1 MREDDKLNFAGDVRL
16 DNCTLTS
23 IASGNSLNITN
34 QILSV
39 QIFEDLFSPFTS
51 GNIIVKESLDVLN
64 ILPITGQEWLD
75 LHVRTPTFED
85 KEDIKGRFF
94 VYKISDRDYVGERN
108 IVYKLHFISEHA
120 LIDASTIISKGFKGK
135 VSDIARE
142 ILTDWVTD
150 ENIGDIEETK
160 NNNRYVSNFW
170 NPSKNLNF
178 LCNNAINMHD
188 SPSYLAFQNRQGFNF
203 KSLHS
208 MYSAEEKQSFNYN
221 FKGRE
226 IVATGQAMRL
236 VDNDYK
242 RINTIE
248 LPDSF
253 DNVYKMTKGAFASTL
268 HSFDVVSKQYKQDLF
283 QYRDKFKGKNDP
295 KWAHLNDYPLTPKN
309 MEEYFNPKASI
320 LTDFRQYGLFNEY
333 GDVSNYR
340 IMQERI
346 AMLIQ
351 AEGISI
357 RIVVPGRTDYTVG
370 QKVNVEIMKPEPT
383 TGNDDKE
390 DQRDNTFSG
399 NYIIGAINHNINRE
413 RHECS
418 IELIKDSWLK
428 NVDNFDESAR

>member
-1 MREDDKLNFAGDVRL
+1 MREEDKLTFAGDVKI

-34 QILSV
+34 QVLTIQV
-39 QIFEDLFSPFTS
+39 FEDLFSPFMS
-51 GNIIVKESLDVLN
+51 GNIIVKESLDILN
-64 ILPITGQEWLD
+64 ALPITGQEWLD

-85 KEDIKGRFF
+85 KDDIKGRFF
-94 VYKISDRDYVGERN
+94 VYKISDRDYVGERS
-108 IVYKLHFISEHA
+108 IVYKLHFISEYA
-120 LIDASTIISKGFKGK
+120 LKDASTIISKGYKGK
-135 VSDIARE
+135 ISEIAE
-142 ILTDWVTD
+142 GILKEWVTE
-150 ENIGDIEETK
+150 ENIGEVEVTK
-160 NNNRYVSNFW
+160 NNTRYVSNFW

-178 LCNNAINMHD
+178 LCNNAINMND
-188 SPSYLAFQNRQGFNF
+188 SPSYLAFQNRNGFNF
-203 KSLHS
+203 MSLQK
-208 MYSAEEKQSFNYN
+208 MYTSEEKQKFNYN

-226 IVATGQAMRL
+226 VLPTGQAVRL
-236 VDNDYK
+236 IDNDYR

-268 HSFDVVSKQYKQDLF
+268 HSFDVVSKEYRQDLF
-283 QYRDKFKGKNDP
+283 QYRDKFKSKNDP
-295 KWAHLNDYPLTPKN
+295 KWAHLNDYPLTPKK
-309 MEEYFNPKASI
+309 MEEYFNPKTSI

-333 GDVSNYR
+333 GDVSNFR
-340 IMQERI
+340 VMQERI
-346 AMLIQ
+346 SMLIQ
-351 AEGISI
+351 SEGISI

-383 TGNDDKE
+383 SGEDDKE

-399 NYIIGAINHNINRE
+399 NYIIAAINHNINRE

-428 NVDNFDESAR
+428 NVDNFSESER

>member
-16 DNCTLTS
+16 DDCTLTS
-23 IASGNSLNITN
+23 IASGNKLNITN
-34 QILSV
+34 QVITI
-39 QIFEDLFSPFTS
+39 QIFEDLFSPFIS

-64 ILPITGQEWLD
+64 SLPITGQEWLD

-108 IVYKLHFISEHA
+108 VVYKLHFISEYA
-120 LIDASTIISKGFKGK
+120 LKDAATIISKGYKGK
-135 VSDIARE
+135 VSDVAKE
-142 ILTDWVTD
+142 ILKDWVTE
-150 ENIGDIEETK
+150 ENIGEVEETK
-160 NNNRYVSNFW
+160 NNNRYISNFW

-178 LCNNAINMHD
+178 LCNNAVNLED
-188 SPSYLAFQNRQGFNF
+188 SPSYLSFQNRNGFNF
-203 KSLHS
+203 MSLHK
-208 MYSAEEKQSFNYN
+208 MYKSEEKQSFNYN
-221 FKGRE
+221 FKGRD
-226 IVATGQAMRL
+226 VLPTGQAVRL
-236 VDNDYK
+236 IDNDYK

-268 HSFDVVSKQYKQDLF
+268 HSYDVVSKEYKVDQF
-283 QYRDKFKGKNDP
+283 QYRDKFDAK
-295 KWAHLNDYPLTPKN
+295 AHLNAFPLTPKK

-320 LTDFRQYGLFNEY
+320 LTDFRQYGLFNQY

-346 AMLIQ
+346 ATLIQ

-383 TGNDDKE
+383 SGTDSKE

-399 NYIIGAINHNINRE
+399 NYIIAAINHNINRE

-428 NVDNFDESAR
+428 NVDNFSESER